1 VGGGNDREE
10 IELVSVGKKE
20 EMTEWWKRGFQY
32 GKRCNHTWSSGGN
45 DGSCGNMWRAAR
57 GRRVRGRERLTGGSW
72 GCSVQTTHEAGGHAG
87 PGGGERGKS
96 S

>member
-32 GKRCNHTWSSGGN
+32 GKRCNHT
-45 DGSCGNMWRAAR
+45 CGRAAAMMGR
-57 GRRVRGRERLTGGSW
+57 EATCGGRRG
-72 GCSVQTTHEAGGHAG
+72 AG
-87 PGGGERGKS
+87 E
-96 S
+96 